1 MISFAQ
7 CVYNIGLSCVE
18 HLKYSVNEILNAI
31 IRKNESNVHTSTNVF
46 RCV

>member
-7 CVYNIGLSCVE
+7 CVYNTGLVE